1 MYIITVYVTLSDKKS
16 ICTYK
21 YTYKVELF
29 NVILVGIHGSFNKES
44 MQ

>member
-1 MYIITVYVTLSDKKS
+1 MSLSDKKS

-21 YTYKVELF
+21 HSYKVELF
-29 NVILVGIHGSFNKES
+29 NAILVGIHGSFNKES